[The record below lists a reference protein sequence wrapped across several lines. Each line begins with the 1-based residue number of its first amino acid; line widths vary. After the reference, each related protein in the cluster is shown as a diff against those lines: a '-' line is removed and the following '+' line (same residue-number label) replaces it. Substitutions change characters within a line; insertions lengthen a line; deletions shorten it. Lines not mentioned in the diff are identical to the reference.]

1 MTNHKQDDATD
12 FVGLKSV
19 QERRRRP
26 HNATSMRAKAI
37 VGHPLAAF
45 ARVRLWKKLL
55 MAGIASGAIF
65 GIYFIQQRHSVVHH
79 QLVRRTDEPQRL
91 IALETP
97 RPTELE
103 TQRQAEEPA
112 TARQAAAPENERQAQ
127 LETQRQA
134 ERIFKMRLET
144 ATRKISVKLNNIQC
158 KNPYACDSFVSAI
171 TIVNNSG
178 ETVSEADFG
187 WAFVGSTDSTCP
199 STYPTKKKVQVNLR
213 PGDLATVNMD
223 ASDGP
228 PTLRV
233 RYCVGVT
240 GVAIVR

>member
-1 MTNHKQDDATD
+1 MTNHKTDDATD

-19 QERRRRP
+19 QERRQRP
-26 HNATSMRAKAI
+26 RDATSMRSKAI

-65 GIYFIQQRHSVVHH
+65 GVYFIQQRHSVVHH
-79 QLVRRTDEPQRL
+79 QLVRKTDEPQRL
-91 IALETP
+91 TALETQ

-103 TQRQAEEPA
+103 TQRQADELT
-112 TARQAAAPENERQAQ
+112 TARQAAALENERQAQ

-134 ERIFKMRLET
+134 ERTFQKRLET
-144 ATRKISVKLNNIQC
+144 ATRKISVKLNNVQC
-158 KNPYACDSFVSAI
+158 KSPYTCESFVSAI
-171 TIVNNSG
+171 TVVNNSG
-178 ETVSEADFG
+178 ETVSKADFG
-187 WAFVGSTDSTCP
+187 WTFVGPTDSTCP
-199 STYPTKKKVQVNLR
+199 STYPTKKKVQVSLR
-213 PGDLATVNMD
+213 PGDLATLNMD

>member
-1 MTNHKQDDATD
+1 MTNHKTDDATD

-65 GIYFIQQRHSVVHH
+65 GVYFIQQRHSVVHH
-79 QLVRRTDEPQRL
+79 QLVRKTDEPQRL
-91 IALETP
+91 TALETQ

-134 ERIFKMRLET
+134 ERKPSHERASRCSGRRGTRRL
-144 ATRKISVKLNNIQC
+144 
-158 KNPYACDSFVSAI
+158 
-171 TIVNNSG
+171 
-178 ETVSEADFG
+178 SELCFHRAFG
-187 WAFVGSTDSTCP
+187 G
-199 STYPTKKKVQVNLR
+199 R
-213 PGDLATVNMD
+213 GDLLASVLPLGFGGYDALCTIDGSV
-223 ASDGP
+223 ASDERCQ
-228 PTLRV
+228 TSDEAR
-233 RYCVGVT
+233 RQ
-240 GVAIVR
+240 ADRRRR